1 MNEERLIEITSE
13 IIKYDGPLG
22 RMAYISTLNEDE
34 IALLKDGINNPL
46 YEGLNIYDRV
56 LKFSQDYLTSKNVSF
71 MNVID
76 DEKIENNQQQVAISY
91 LEHMFG
97 DTNDI
102 YSSSSNKVR

>member
-1 MNEERLIEITSE
+1 MSEERLIEITSE

-22 RMAYISTLNEDE
+22 RMAYISTLSEKE
-34 IALLKDGINNPL
+34 IGVLKDNIYNSL

-71 MNVID
+71 MNVVD
-76 DEKIENNQQQVAISY
+76 DEKNDNNHQQVANSY